1 MAGLLPAILGHGFF
15 WELFSLKYPF
25 PVGNPW
31 NAAFADVVS
40 FALTLVLREH

>member
-1 MAGLLPAILGHGFF
+1 MAGLIPSILGHGFARG
-15 WELFSLKYPF
+15 LFSLKYPF